1 MAIIEFKNIC
11 KSYGKKQI
19 FKDLSFEIED
29 GEMVAIIGESGS
41 GKSTILNIIG
51 LLEPIDSGKY
61 ILDGEE
67 NIKINSGR
75 ATIAL
80 RKNINYLFQNFAL
93 IEEESVYSN
102 LEIALKYTKK
112 SKKEKLDSIK
122 NALIEVGLKDY
133 ENRKIYELSG
143 GEQQRVA
150 IARCILKP
158 SKIILADEPTGSLDK
173 NNVLIVLDLLKKLNK
188 KGQTVII
195 VTHDPFVAESCTR
208 IIDLNQLNNS

>member
-51 LLEPIDSGKY
+51 LLETIDSGKY

-208 IIDLNQLNNS
+208 IINLNQLNNS